1 MRMEKKKTMETI
13 VEEIH
18 PRRWVNGLWRN
29 PDFVKLWGSLTIT
42 HFGGQV
48 TFLALP
54 LTAALMLN
62 ATHFEV
68 GIITALEAL
77 PFALFGLPSGVL
89 VDRLQKLPIIIGA
102 DVGRA
107 LALLAV
113 PVCAWIGVLSM
124 PVLYLVGFLVGTGSI
139 IGWPAYQVFMT
150 ERVGRSNLVEANA
163 KIGISDS
170 AAQLVGPGIAGA
182 LIQWLTAPF
191 AILLD
196 ALCFLVSALMLRG
209 IPPAASDA
217 PKARPRR
224 MIVEIR
230 EGLAVV
236 WHNPTLRAL
245 VWSIALWQV
254 FPHAFIAILLLYA
267 ARELG
272 FSAGHVG
279 VLFMMAGGGS
289 LAAATLTSRLNAR
302 FRIGRNMLAGFCG
315 TGAARV
321 LLAFAIGPA
330 WLRLLLF
337 AGSLF
342 ILDLSAMVFF
352 INYLTLRQAVTP
364 DRLLGRVPSTM
375 IALTVATAPLGGLAG
390 GWIAEHIGL
399 RATLAIAGAGAL
411 ILAGLVTW
419 LSPLSKMH
427 RMPEPQEP
435 AGTESVAEELAG
447 D

>member
-1 MRMEKKKTMETI
+1 MATI
-13 VEEIH
+13 LKQMH
-18 PRRWVNGLWRN
+18 PRRWTTGLWRN
-29 PDFVKLWGSLTIT
+29 PDFVKLWASLTIT

-54 LTAALMLN
+54 LTAALLLN
-62 ATHFEV
+62 ATPFEV
-68 GIITALEAL
+68 GVLTALEAL
-77 PFALFGLPSGVL
+77 PFALFGLPAGVL
-89 VDRLQKLPIIIGA
+89 VDRLPKLPIIICA

-113 PVCAWIGVLSM
+113 PACAWFGVLSM
-124 PVLYLVGFLVGTGSI
+124 PVLYVVGFLVGTGSI

-150 ERVGRSNLVEANA
+150 ERVGRGNLVEANA

-182 LIQWLTAPF
+182 LIHWLTAPF

-196 ALCFLVSALMLRG
+196 AICFFASAWMLRG
-209 IPPAASDA
+209 IPPAPSDA

-224 MIVEIR
+224 MLTEIR

-245 VWSIALWQV
+245 VWAIGLWQV
-254 FPHAFIAILLLYA
+254 FRHAFIAIVVLYA
-267 ARELG
+267 ARELN

-279 VLFMMAGGGS
+279 VMFMMAGVGT
-289 LAAATLTSRLNAR
+289 LAAATLTTRLNNR
-302 FRIGRNMLAGFCG
+302 FGMGRTMLAGLAG
-315 TGAARV
+315 TGVSWLIMASAAGPV
-321 LLAFAIGPA
+321 WLASI
-330 WLRLLLF
+330 LF

-342 ILDLSAMVFF
+342 VLDLAAMVFF

-364 DRLLGRVPSTM
+364 DRLLGRVTSTM
-375 IALTVATAPLGGLAG
+375 IALTVSTAPFGGLAG
-390 GWIAEHIGL
+390 GWIAEQIGL
-399 RATLAIAGAGAL
+399 RATLALAGAGAL
-411 ILAGLVTW
+411 VLSGFVTW

-427 RMPEPQEP
+427 QMPEPQEP